1 MSDIRFIMIGV
12 ALIFVG
18 FVVLGVFGNN
28 YQAATIESNE
38 FGTCYEYS
46 DDKAPIEI
54 ECSAKIIDQT
64 LFFGLVMG
72 FVGAGIIA
80 LIKGVRGNWD
90 NKVKPEDMAGPG
102 RRENANSDNS
112 EKD

>member
-18 FVVLGVFGNN
+18 FVILGVFGNN

-54 ECSAKIIDQT
+54 DYSAKIIDKK
-64 LFFGLVMG
+64 LFVGLIMG

-80 LIKGVRGNWD
+80 LIKGFRGNWD
-90 NKVKPEDMAGPG
+90 NKVKL
-102 RRENANSDNS
+102 
-112 EKD
+112 